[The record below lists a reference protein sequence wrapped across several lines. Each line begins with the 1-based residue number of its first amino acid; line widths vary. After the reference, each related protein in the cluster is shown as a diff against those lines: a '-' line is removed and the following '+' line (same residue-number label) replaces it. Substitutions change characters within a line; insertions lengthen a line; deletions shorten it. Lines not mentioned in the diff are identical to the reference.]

1 MPRGRKKV
9 LLALALLLL
18 AAGCGRDPEPERPP
32 LPPWLRVYF
41 SPRDDLAGAIES
53 LVDSAR
59 NSVWAAFYSF
69 DHPGTAQALLRAKA
83 RGVDVRI
90 VMDDLSAAAS
100 RSQAHRLR
108 RAGVLRTDY
117 AKRDFMH
124 NKFMVI
130 DGFLVLTGSCNLT
143 ESSFTRDNNNLVVLA
158 SRGAAEIYAEE
169 FLEMWNGRFGAA
181 SPASGGGKRIFA
193 GGVKMEIFF
202 SPEEDCARRLVSL
215 IEEAGES
222 VEFACFVFT
231 LTEVAEALIRKHKE
245 GVAVRGVLEKGQDS
259 PYGVYR
265 LLENA
270 GIDVAW
276 DRNLSYLHHKFF
288 VFDGGIVATGS
299 FNPSRHAREAN
310 DENLLVI
317 HDPGAAAAFRAE
329 FKRLREAS
337 WE

>member
-9 LLALALLLL
+9 ILALLLL
-18 AAGCGRDPEPERPP
+18 LPSGCGRAPEPEKPAP
-32 LPPWLRVYF
+32 PPWMRVYF
-41 SPRDDLAGAIES
+41 SPRDDLPGVIAGLI
-53 LVDSAR
+53 DSAR
-59 NSVWAAFYSF
+59 ASVWAAFYSF
-69 DHPGTAQALLRAKA
+69 DHPETAQALLRAKA
-83 RGVDVRI
+83 RGADVRI
-90 VMDDLSAAAS
+90 VLDNLSAAAA
-100 RSQAHRLR
+100 RSQAHRFR
-108 RAGVLRTDY
+108 RAGIIRTDSSEQ
-117 AKRDFMH
+117 DFMH

-143 ESSFTRDNNNLVVLA
+143 ESSFTRDDNNLVVLA
-158 SRGAAEIYAEE
+158 SRGAAEIYAGE
-169 FLEMWNGRFGAA
+169 FLEMWNGRFGAS
-181 SPASGGGKRIFA
+181 SPPSGGGKRLVA
-193 GGVKMEIFF
+193 DGARMEIFF

-231 LTEVAEALIRKHKE
+231 LTEVAEALVRKHGE
-245 GVAVRGVLEKGQDS
+245 GVTVRGILEKGQDS

-265 LLENA
+265 LLKNA
-270 GIDVAW
+270 GIDVSW

-288 VFDGGIVATGS
+288 VFDGRTVATGS

-317 HDPGAAAAFRAE
+317 HDPGAAATFREE
-329 FKRLREAS
+329 FVRLREAS